1 MLKLYNSLSREK
13 EEFIP
18 INEGKVGFYHCG
30 PTVYWTQHIGN
41 LRGMTCG
48 DIIVRTLRYL
58 GYEVTH
64 VRNYTDVGHL
74 TSDSDQGEDKI
85 TKGVRREGLNPSQL
99 SQKYIDIFEND
110 TSAINLLEPT
120 IKPKATEHIHDM
132 INMVRT
138 LLEKGYAYT
147 TDLAVYFDVSK
158 AKDYN
163 ALNRQK
169 LEELDEGAG
178 KGDVSDPAKKHH
190 ADFAL
195 WFFKAGVHKNALQY
209 WTSPFHSP
217 LVEHGEG
224 FPGWHIECSAMSKK
238 YLGDTLDIH
247 MGGIEHIPIHHT
259 NEIAQSESANGARFV
274 NYWMHNAHLVVDNE
288 KMAKSQGTS
297 FSLSEITEKGFSPI
311 VLRYFYLQAQYR
323 SAQNFTWDALQAA
336 QNGLDNI
343 YNVVESLGKEMG
355 DVDKRF
361 KDKFIKA
368 LSDDFNTPVALS
380 IFLDMLKSK
389 ISNQDKLATAL
400 DFDKVLGLKLDDII
414 NAAPISIPGEI
425 QKIVDERSAA
435 RKDKDFKKSDE
446 LRDLLKEKGYSVADT
461 KDGQQVKKI

>member
-1 MLKLYNSLSREK
+1 
-13 EEFIP
+13 
-18 INEGKVGFYHCG
+18 
-30 PTVYWTQHIGN
+30 
-41 LRGMTCG
+41 
-48 DIIVRTLRYL
+48 
-58 GYEVTH
+58 
-64 VRNYTDVGHL
+64 
-74 TSDSDQGEDKI
+74 
-85 TKGVRREGLNPSQL
+85 
-99 SQKYIDIFEND
+99 
-110 TSAINLLEPT
+110 
-120 IKPKATEHIHDM
+120 
-132 INMVRT
+132 
-138 LLEKGYAYT
+138 
-147 TDLAVYFDVSK
+147 
-158 AKDYN
+158 
-163 ALNRQK
+163 
-169 LEELDEGAG
+169 
-178 KGDVSDPAKKHH
+178 
-190 ADFAL
+190 
-195 WFFKAGVHKNALQY
+195 
-209 WTSPFHSP
+209 
-217 LVEHGEG
+217 
-224 FPGWHIECSAMSKK
+224 MSKK

-414 NAAPISIPGEI
+414 NAAPIAIPGEI